1 MFLFHLFII
10 FMFLSEE
17 ICEKHNLNTL
27 FVCEILM
34 FMTWIA
40 ESKSDFDINHLE
52 KYDIL
57 KDFYEKYD
65 SYDFEN
71 LSEKEEEKIWDEMR
85 SHIKAAG
92 IDARRFHNIAESITD
107 NTTKKK
113 YVSLIAKKQQIN
125 RENFLKILQCENP
138 NLDIQAFTD
147 DCKENLIENPDPLF
161 EKLLKNYQKKK

>member
-1 MFLFHLFII
+1 M
-10 FMFLSEE
+10 
-17 ICEKHNLNTL
+17 
-27 FVCEILM
+27 CEILM

-85 SHIKAAG
+85 SHIKAAR
-92 IDARRFHNIAESITD
+92 IDARHFYNIAESITD

-113 YVSLIAKKQQIN
+113 YVSLIAKKQQISW
-125 RENFLKILQCENP
+125 ENFLKILQCENP